1 MSATFGDRL
10 RELRLSKGLRQI
22 DLCEI
27 LKVSKSAVGAYE
39 RNEREPVYKQLIN
52 LADYFNVSLD
62 YLLGRSDEPL
72 IVEQYIKR
80 DIYDFSEILD
90 NYELK
95 VHDYRLTEEDKQRI
109 KDICLAVIVHKL
121 KL

>member
-80 DIYDFSEILD
+80 DIYDFYEILD

>member
-39 RNEREPVYKQLIN
+39 RNEREPVYKQLMN

-72 IVEQYIKR
+72 VVEQYIKR

>member
-39 RNEREPVYKQLIN
+39 RNEREPVYKQLMN

-72 IVEQYIKR
+72 VVEQYIKR
-80 DIYDFSEILD
+80 DIHDFSEILD

-95 VHDYRLTEEDKQRI
+95 VHDYHLTEEDKQRI

>member
-27 LKVSKSAVGAYE
+27 LNVSKSAVGAYE
-39 RNEREPVYKQLIN
+39 RNEREPVYKQLMN

-80 DIYDFSEILD
+80 DIHDLSEILD
-90 NYELK
+90 KYELK
-95 VHDYRLTEEDKQRI
+95 VQDYRLTEEDKQRI
-109 KDICLAVIVHKL
+109 KHICLAVIVHKL

>member
-39 RNEREPVYKQLIN
+39 RNEREPVYKQLMN

-72 IVEQYIKR
+72 VVEQYIKR

-95 VHDYRLTEEDKQRI
+95 VHDYHLTEEDKQRI

>member
-27 LKVSKSAVGAYE
+27 LNVSKSAVGAYE
-39 RNEREPVYKQLIN
+39 RNEREPVYKQLMN

-72 IVEQYIKR
+72 VVEQYIKR